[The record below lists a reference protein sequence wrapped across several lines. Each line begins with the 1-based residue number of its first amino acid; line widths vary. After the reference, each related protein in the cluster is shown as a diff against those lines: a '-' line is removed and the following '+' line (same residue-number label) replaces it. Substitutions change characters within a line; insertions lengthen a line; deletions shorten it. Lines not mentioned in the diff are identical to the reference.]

1 MDRGYVKIY
10 REILDAGLLQNPTAL
25 QVYMY
30 LKLSATHTMKN
41 MVVDGTVYELLPGQF
56 ATGRKRIADFLNISE
71 QNVRTAV
78 NLLVKLGFV
87 TSVSTNKCTIFSIIH
102 WDSYDNT
109 LPSIQPA
116 ETQSGNQ
123 RLTNGQPM
131 GNQRLTTKQE
141 RKNER
146 IREEESTPI
155 PFGDCPLQGA
165 VSAAAEDGPFSM
177 VEPEPEYLPWVG
189 GPLPPIE
196 PDPIPEPAPNPEPK
210 PEPEQKPRR
219 RQTKAERQTLTRRP
233 DYTPEFEE
241 LWHWYP
247 NKTNK
252 QGAFQTYMTYLEAG
266 ELPEHGDFL
275 HRIKM
280 RRHEPDWEKDDG
292 KYVPHMQTWLN
303 RRGWE
308 DGGCFDPDAKPQ
320 KFLSPEKLAVRQEI
334 IDYYQEKIDT
344 SIIPLE
350 AQLWR
355 ERMEDD
361 LEIEGVAPWQ
371 WSN

>member
-1 MDRGYVKIY
+1 MNAGFVKLPRSIKESRSYNKSALHRAMILTLYEMTNWKKSTFAGVELEENQFSTSISALAHELQASRTTVARVLTDLATDNLFSSRNMGNRWTLVTVEKSAIYDDSQITTGYPESN
-10 REILDAGLLQNPTAL
+10 R
-25 QVYMY
+25 
-30 LKLSATHTMKN
+30 
-41 MVVDGTVYELLPGQF
+41 MVDSRIT
-56 ATGRKRIADFLNISE
+56 TGRPE
-71 QNVRTAV
+71 
-78 NLLVKLGFV
+78 
-87 TSVSTNKCTIFSIIH
+87 ST
-102 WDSYDNT
+102 
-109 LPSIQPA
+109 
-116 ETQSGNQ
+116 
-123 RLTNGQPM
+123 
-131 GNQRLTTKQE
+131 
-141 RKNER
+141 
-146 IREEESTPI
+146 EEEYKNKEEKNTTPI

-165 VSAAAEDGPFSM
+165 VPPAAER
-177 VEPEPEYLPWVG
+177 EPEPEPLPWEG
-189 GPLPPIE
+189 APLQKE
-196 PDPIPEPAPNPEPK
+196 PEAKPEPK
-210 PEPEQKPRR
+210 PAKRR
-219 RQTKAERQTLTRRP
+219 TKAEKQTLTKRP

-252 QGAFQTYMTYLEAG
+252 QGAFNTYLTYLEAG

-280 RRHEPDWEKDDG
+280 RRHEPDWEKDEG

-344 SIIPLE
+344 SIMPLE